1 MLQAYGNP
9 FVLRRARLYLK
20 THVVYAAQNPAMTYD
35 LVVGCKT
42 WSCSR
47 SEPLPNGGALSLP
60 HMASMLGLAATPL
73 ALPLPTTSPDDAPQ
87 QPERWTAW
95 L

>member
-47 SEPLPNGGALSLP
+47 KSRSAEAEALAWASVHGGGGAARP
-60 HMASMLGLAATPL
+60 RG
-73 ALPLPTTSPDDAPQ
+73 APRGGHARGGGGGSREQ
-87 QPERWTAW
+87 D
-95 L
+95 

>member
-47 SEPLPNGGALSLP
+47 GYRPGLSYLKYDLVVP
-60 HMASMLGLAATPL
+60 F
-73 ALPLPTTSPDDAPQ
+73 
-87 QPERWTAW
+87 
-95 L
+95 